1 MSYGVPSGTTR
12 LEQLV
17 LCGARECSPGAA
29 VHSHNVE
36 VTIEDPTPPSI
47 SLGGA
52 LASGRWISGANGRP
66 SVEIKAHDSVGIQRV
81 EATIEAA
88 SFAESYACNFAV
100 PAPCPGF
107 VGPNA
112 SLAIADL
119 TDGPHV
125 LRVAASDP
133 AGNPSATQRQVLV
146 DNTPPDPIV
155 PVVVGGSSWR
165 RSNDFLVRWTDPVTA
180 AAPISRVH
188 WKLCLPGGACGG
200 RGQAPVGEPRELR
213 LATPGAGEYLLHL
226 WLEDAAGNQSE
237 ATAAVAVPLRFD
249 PEPPHLAFEPLDAG
263 DPLRVGVSAS
273 DRLSGVATG
282 QIEMRPEGTATWHAL
297 QTHIE
302 NGRLVAYVDD
312 QRFRDGTYLFRAYAV
327 DHAGNEASTRTRADG
342 STAAI
347 RLPARVDTQLKT
359 GLLRTVTRRKVVR
372 RGGKRRVV
380 RVRTKRLDT
389 RVTARHGRTL
399 RLTGRLTNSD
409 GHPVAGA
416 TVDAL
421 ERLPD
426 GSALPLGFA
435 TTGEF
440 GGFRYVVNATRIRD
454 LLFRYSGSRRIG
466 AASATVVVFV
476 PGASSMRASRERALN
491 GQEVTFS
498 GRVGTRPIPAGGKL
512 LELQAYFRGRWRTFS
527 TVRTTPTGGWRFPY
541 RFGATV
547 GRVTYRFRVVL
558 PAENGYP
565 FVTGRS
571 RIVEVVVT
579 GQ

>member
-1 MSYGVPSGTTR
+1 MSYGVPHGTTR
-12 LEQLV
+12 LEQLAV
-17 LCGARECSPGAA
+17 CGAGQCSPGAA
-29 VHSHNVE
+29 MHTHNVE
-36 VTIEDPTPPSI
+36 VTIEDPGPPSI

-52 LASGRWISGANGRP
+52 LASGRWISGAGGRP
-66 SVEIKAHDSVGIQRV
+66 SVEVHARDAAGIQRV

-88 SFAESYACNFAV
+88 SFAQSYACDLAM

-107 VGPNA
+107 VGPIA

-119 TDGPHV
+119 PDGPHV
-125 LRVAASDP
+125 LRVAASDV
-133 AGNPSATQRQVLV
+133 AGNSSATERQVLV
-146 DNTPPDPIV
+146 DNTPPDPVV
-155 PVVVGGSSWR
+155 PVVVGGTSWR

-180 AAPISRVH
+180 AAPITRVH
-188 WKLCLPGGACGG
+188 WKLCLPGGACVG
-200 RGQAPVGEPRELR
+200 RGQAPVGEPREIR

-226 WLEDAAGNQSE
+226 WLEDAAGNQRE

-249 PEPPHLAFEPLDAG
+249 PEPPHLAFEPLDAS
-263 DPLRVGVSAS
+263 DPLRVGVNATDPHSGIAS
-273 DRLSGVATG
+273 G

-297 QTHIE
+297 QTHLE

-327 DHAGNEASTRTRADG
+327 DHAGNEASTGTRADG

-347 RLPARVDTQLKT
+347 RLPARVDTHLKT
-359 GLLRTVTRRKVVR
+359 GLLRTVTRPKVVR
-372 RGGKRRVV
+372 RGGKRRVI
-380 RVRTKRLDT
+380 RVRTKRLDN
-389 RVTARHGRTL
+389 RVTASHGRTL
-399 RLTGRLTNSD
+399 RLTGRLANSD
-409 GHPVAGA
+409 GHPIAGA
-416 TVDAL
+416 TVEAL

-440 GGFRYVVNATRIRD
+440 GGFRYVVTATRNRD
-454 LLFRYSGSRRIG
+454 LMFRYSGSKRIG
-466 AASATVVVFV
+466 AATATVVVFV
-476 PGASSMRASRERALN
+476 PAASSMRVSRERAIN
-491 GQEVTFS
+491 GQEVVFS

-512 LELQAYFRGRWRTFS
+512 VELQAYFRSRWRTFS
-527 TVRTTPTGGWRFPY
+527 TVRTTPTGQWRFPY

-547 GRVTYRFRVVL
+547 GRVTYRFRAVI
-558 PAENGYP
+558 PTEGGYP